1 MNTLNENLPLF
12 KNMNIQQNFIDTS
25 NYENIKPKQKMPL
38 SRLDVQ
44 TSKYFIYNKSRLLFR
59 TLQKFLQKRYLDIT
73 QSKKL

>member
-12 KNMNIQQNFIDTS
+12 KNMNIQPNFVDTS

-44 TSKYFIYNKSRLLFR
+44 SSKYIIKI
-59 TLQKFLQKRYLDIT
+59 IT
-73 QSKKL
+73 ANI

>member
-12 KNMNIQQNFIDTS
+12 KNMFMQQNMIDTS

-44 TSKYFIYNKSRLLFR
+44 SSKFIKKNKSRLL
-59 TLQKFLQKRYLDIT
+59 L
-73 QSKKL
+73 